1 MHMASTQSNP
11 DKNRGVAA
19 ACWTMGRMLRTS
31 FLYASF
37 LYISMLCIFI
47 ALPRM
52 AGAQSATLPP
62 PTTPLLMVSP
72 PVAAVAEPR
81 TLTVTGLWP
90 NTCAPVAATLDSS
103 LFTVVK
109 TITIRLQAPL
119 TLVACAQV
127 LTPYRFDLAYA
138 AREVGV
144 ARVLIV
150 SSTGAP
156 TGEGRVVTT
165 AAGSTT
171 RSAGNISGA
180 WYDPITSGSG
190 LSFVHAYQGSD
201 VVFGTWYLYDRNGV
215 PRWLSIQDVTWS
227 EGGTVMEGMLFETRA
242 GGSDICPQNV
252 IACPAVSTSLT
263 KIGRMRATFVGI
275 GLYDDVAPQAR
286 VEAFSNTNAPLFSSN
301 IIRAF

>member
-1 MHMASTQSNP
+1 MHMTTTQSNP
-11 DKNRGVAA
+11 GINRSVI
-19 ACWTMGRMLRTS
+19 ACWTMGTML
-31 FLYASF
+31 L
-37 LYISMLCIFI
+37 LCTLI
-47 ALPRM
+47 AMPRM
-52 AGAQSATLPP
+52 AYAQSTTLPLT
-62 PTTPLLMVSP
+62 TTPLLTVSP
-72 PVAAVAEPR
+72 AVAAVAEPR

-103 LFTVVK
+103 LFTVAK
-109 TITIRLQAPL
+109 TITIRLQVPL

-144 ARVLIV
+144 TRVLMV

-165 AAGSTT
+165 AAPGLS

-180 WYDPITSGSG
+180 WYDRATSGSG
-190 LSFVHAYQGSD
+190 LSFIHAYQGSD
-201 VVFGTWYLYDRNGV
+201 AVFGTWYLYDRDGL

-227 EGGTVMEGMLFETRA
+227 EGGTVMEGKLFETRA
-242 GGSDICPQNV
+242 GADICPQNI
-252 IACPAVSTSLT
+252 IACPANSTSLA
-263 KIGRMRATFVGI
+263 KIGRIRATFVGI
-275 GLYDDVAPQAR
+275 DLYNDVSPQAR
-286 VEAFSNTNAPLFSSN
+286 IEAFSNTNTLLFSSN

>member
-1 MHMASTQSNP
+1 MHMTTTKLNP
-11 DKNRGVAA
+11 AKTRDVVAA
-19 ACWTMGRMLRTS
+19 QWTMGMMMCTL
-31 FLYASF
+31 
-37 LYISMLCIFI
+37 MLCVFI
-47 ALPRM
+47 AMPRM
-52 AGAQSATLPP
+52 ADAQSSTLPLT
-62 PTTPLLMVSP
+62 TTPLLMVSP
-72 PVAAVAEPR
+72 MVAAVAEPR
-81 TLTVTGLWP
+81 TLTVTGQWP

-103 LFTVVK
+103 LFTVAK

-138 AREVGV
+138 GREVGV

-165 AAGSTT
+165 APGLT

-180 WYDPITSGSG
+180 WYDRVTSGSG
-190 LSFVHAYQGSD
+190 LSFIHAYQGSD
-201 VVFGTWYLYDRNGV
+201 AVFGTWYLYDRDGL

-227 EGGTVMEGMLFETRA
+227 EGGTVMEGKLFETRA
-242 GGSDICPQNV
+242 GADICPQNV
-252 IACPAVSTSLT
+252 TACPATSTSLA
-263 KIGRMRATFVGI
+263 KIGRMRATFAGI
-275 GLYDDVAPQAR
+275 DLYNDVSPQAKI
-286 VEAFSNTNAPLFSSN
+286 EAFSNTNTLLFSSN